1 MKFSGDIELMKSKQP
16 VISSQCK
23 LRRLWRPAV
32 ATQPPIA
39 SAHRRLLCQLVR
51 GYSQL
56 MLDRSWV
63 RGYGETP

>member
-23 LRRLWRPAV
+23 PRRLWRPTV
-32 ATQPPIA
+32 APQPPIA
-39 SAHRRLLCQLVR
+39 NTLRRLLCQLVR
-51 GYSQL
+51 GHSQL
-56 MLDRSWV
+56 ILDRSWV